1 MYKIISDPMWN
12 TFFQCDVHM
21 FYGARMG
28 DKKSRCSP
36 RSSPSSPSRFL
47 SSLWETLCGEAMQ
60 QYFFVP
66 LQPLLYFLPPSGFLF
81 ECVMCVRVMLSKIQ
95 ISWGLQCARTPNFIP
110 AVPRWGIALDCL
122 MSGTVNNA
130 YHKRKS
136 NDILSYLWTLFSVS
150 LKHLNWY
157 K

>member
-1 MYKIISDPMWN
+1 MKHLFPVWCTYVLWCENGGQKVSLQSPKLSFISKPIFELTLRDSLRRSHA
-12 TFFQCDVHM
+12 TIFFR
-21 FYGARMG
+21 AT
-28 DKKSRCSP
+28 P
-36 RSSPSSPSRFL
+36 APP
-47 SSLWETLCGEAMQ
+47 
-60 QYFFVP
+60 
-66 LQPLLYFLPPSGFLF
+66 YFLPPSGFLF

-95 ISWGLQCARTPNFIP
+95 ISCGLQCARTPNFIP